1 MAWSYVDGDNTATW
15 SFQGISFENQ
25 GSKMAYMAFTPS
37 AAQPAQTNITPVSGD
52 NLLVTFTIGDQ
63 GQNDDYIISPELSFK
78 KGFVISFCTMSY
90 YGDTYSEIYKIG
102 YSTSSNNID
111 DFVWSDEYAAP
122 AEWTR
127 VTYSIPRDAKYVA
140 VHCISNDQFI
150 FLIDDM
156 FIGYE
161 DLVPQGV
168 NGVEVPEFND
178 VDKYEIFLDGEK
190 VGESETTNYLF
201 TGVTDGSHVA
211 GVRAVYGVGAGEMAE
226 MTFDVVNGEVSIS
239 DSELDGFYVTPN
251 PAREYVDFVGEYDKV
266 EIYGVG
272 GNLVGIYADDV
283 RTVNISGWAK
293 GIYLVRAYSA
303 DNVKTVKLVIE

>member
-1 MAWSYVDGDNTATW
+1 MKRYFILLLMS
-15 SFQGISFENQ
+15 GILFSCKSQYE
-25 GSKMAYMAFTPS
+25 
-37 AAQPAQTNITPVSGD
+37 I
-52 NLLVTFTIGDQ
+52 LLNS
-63 GQNDDYIISPELSFK
+63 ND
-78 KGFVISFCTMSY
+78 
-90 YGDTYSEIYKIG
+90 
-102 YSTSSNNID
+102 
-111 DFVWSDEYAAP
+111 A
-122 AEWTR
+122 
-127 VTYSIPRDAKYVA
+127 DAKYVA
-140 VHCISNDQFI
+140 VHCISNNQFI

-211 GVRAVYGVGAGEMAE
+211 GVRAVYDVGAGEMAE